1 MIFSDFLYFHKIDQS
16 LQSSF
21 SDTRRDIPDLF
32 FCTIRARSPLSR
44 KVGVGSYR
52 SDFSEQ
58 FHCSQ
63 DDNKHFLHNYG
74 SCLNDVRESEISPD
88 ATFLKRT
95 LNAKLETG
103 KTQNFTPRVGTA
115 NSITWWISISS
126 SQVHE
131 KCMKTEFSPELE
143 RVWFR
148 SFRVCSACI

>member
-1 MIFSDFLYFHKIDQS
+1 MRANAYCPPEHSV
-16 LQSSF
+16 
-21 SDTRRDIPDLF
+21 LF
-32 FCTIRARSPLSR
+32 AL
-44 KVGVGSYR
+44 K
-52 SDFSEQ
+52 
-58 FHCSQ
+58 
-63 DDNKHFLHNYG
+63 
-74 SCLNDVRESEISPD
+74 SEITDRYDPTP
-88 ATFLKRT
+88 TFLKRA
-95 LNAKLETG
+95 LDAKLETG

>member
-1 MIFSDFLYFHKIDQS
+1 MSDHIDLKFQTS
-16 LQSSF
+16 VQKDHCAQEDKNHL
-21 SDTRRDIPDLF
+21 
-32 FCTIRARSPLSR
+32 RALMGDCP
-44 KVGVGSYR
+44 
-52 SDFSEQ
+52 
-58 FHCSQ
+58 
-63 DDNKHFLHNYG
+63 
-74 SCLNDVRESEISPD
+74 NDVRESEISPD
-88 ATFLKRT
+88 ATFLKRA
-95 LNAKLETG
+95 LDAKLETG